1 LIRVLQPGLLSTVQD
16 LGRHGFARYGISPA
30 GAADPLSLRIANRL
44 AGNPDN
50 APGLEFTLTGPALQF
65 ATPAA
70 AALAGSDFSATLDGQ
85 PIALHHTFSIQPGQT
100 LACPATRSG
109 ARCYL
114 AVHGGLEIPLLLGSA
129 STHLP
134 SRMGGLDGRALR
146 KGDILHFQ
154 PTTRHPPLLQLNPA
168 WLQRWFAPSRLGVS
182 RGPHHDDFPQ
192 AAIDTFYSSPFLVT
206 EQSNRS
212 GLRLAGPN
220 IPAPFHGEMLTA
232 GVSLG
237 AIQIPPNG
245 QPILMFMDQQ
255 TTGGYPILAN
265 LISAHLHLAGQL
277 RPRQSAEFEPVSLD
291 AARRLLAQ
299 LEHSLDHE
307 ALEPQ

>member
-1 LIRVLQPGLLSTVQD
+1 LIRVLQSGLLSTVQD
-16 LGRHGFARYGISPA
+16 LGRHGFARFGISPA
-30 GAADPLSLRIANRL
+30 GAADPLSLRLANRL

-50 APGLEFTLTGPALQF
+50 AAALEFTLTGPTLQF
-65 ATPAA
+65 ETKAF
-70 AALAGSDFSATLDGQ
+70 AALAGSDFTSTLDGQ
-85 PIALHHTFSIQPGQT
+85 PTPIHRTFLIQPGQT

-114 AVHGGLEIPLLLGSA
+114 ALHGGLEIPLLLGSA

-146 KGDILHFQ
+146 KGDVLHLR
-154 PTTRHPPLLQLNPA
+154 PSDHSLPLLQLNPA
-168 WLQRWFAPSRLGVS
+168 WLRRWFSPARLGVTS
-182 RGPHHDDFPQ
+182 GPHHDDFSPHS
-192 AAIDTFYSSPFLVT
+192 IRTFYSSPFLVS

-212 GLRLAGPN
+212 GLRLQGPH
-220 IPAPFHGEMLTA
+220 IPSPFDGEMITT

-245 QPILMFMDQQ
+245 QPILLLIDQQ
-255 TTGGYPILAN
+255 TTGGYPIVAN

-277 RPRQSAEFEPVSLD
+277 RPRHSVKFEQVSFD
-291 AARRLLAQ
+291 NARRMLAE
-299 LEHSLDHE
+299 LEHSLTHE
-307 ALEPQ
+307 AFKPL